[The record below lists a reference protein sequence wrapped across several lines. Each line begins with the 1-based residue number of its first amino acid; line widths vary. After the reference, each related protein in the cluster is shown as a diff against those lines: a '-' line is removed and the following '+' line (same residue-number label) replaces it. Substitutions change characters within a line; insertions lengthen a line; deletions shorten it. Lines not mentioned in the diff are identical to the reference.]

1 MPKAVL
7 PKAGKSRPGRPP
19 SGPAGEKVSD
29 YRVVTIRLP
38 RATRQQLQ
46 GLSVLKDTPIW
57 KLVDTAVSLYV
68 AALPAD
74 ERRLLLQFAA
84 TMDRGI
90 DVRAPPAPPA
100 RA

>member
-1 MPKAVL
+1 MPKAGTSNARK
-7 PKAGKSRPGRPP
+7 PGPGRPP

-29 YRVVTIRLP
+29 YRVLTIRLP

-57 KLVDTAVSLYV
+57 KLVDTAVSVYV

-84 TMDRGI
+84 TTDR
-90 DVRAPPAPPA
+90 A
-100 RA
+100 RSTI